1 MMNLNERVEF
11 AKEMGHDIIMVKDG
25 KYMSGS
31 WDEQAYAEKR
41 GFEFVG
47 TVAELWQADHK

>member
-1 MMNLNERVEF
+1 MKNLNERVEF